1 MKQQDISLKTENT
14 ELGKKLTE
22 YQSRINEMQSQL
34 YDVQQSSDE
43 MASTMY
49 NHVENLQKE
58 VTESEL
64 MLGQEWNSTIV
75 QIIEAVGKLDDDSL
89 GYVEESEISVQDK
102 GKLLNPINPNT
113 FKTLIEQ
120 LSILLVEISQL
131 ESACNKLSSELMSR
145 MKEIEELNKKKE
157 VI

>member
-1 MKQQDISLKTENT
+1 MKQQDMSLKTENT

-49 NHVENLQKE
+49 SHVENLQKE
-58 VTESEL
+58 VTENEL

-89 GYVEESEISVQDK
+89 GYVEESEIRVQDK

-113 FKTLIEQ
+113 YKTLIETANTPQ
-120 LSILLVEISQL
+120 GVKMLFKKVEDLIQKQIASVTAPQTSG
-131 ESACNKLSSELMSR
+131 EDNSAN
-145 MKEIEELNKKKE
+145 
-157 VI
+157 

>member
-22 YQSRINEMQSQL
+22 YQSRINEMQNQL

-58 VTESEL
+58 VTENEL

-89 GYVEESEISVQDK
+89 GYVEESEISVQDN

-113 FKTLIEQ
+113 YKTLIEAANTPQ
-120 LSILLVEISQL
+120 GVKMLFKKVEDLIQKQIASVTAPQTSG
-131 ESACNKLSSELMSR
+131 EDNSAN
-145 MKEIEELNKKKE
+145 
-157 VI
+157 

>member
-22 YQSRINEMQSQL
+22 YQSKINEMQSQL

-58 VTESEL
+58 VTENEL

-75 QIIEAVGKLDDDSL
+75 QIIKAVGKLDATAGRFFTSAVSSGPHDGSGICDIMLVLLKFSRLVQSL
-89 GYVEESEISVQDK
+89 GHSPEDSIA
-102 GKLLNPINPNT
+102 
-113 FKTLIEQ
+113 EQ
-120 LSILLVEISQL
+120 VLY
-131 ESACNKLSSELMSR
+131 
-145 MKEIEELNKKKE
+145 
-157 VI
+157 